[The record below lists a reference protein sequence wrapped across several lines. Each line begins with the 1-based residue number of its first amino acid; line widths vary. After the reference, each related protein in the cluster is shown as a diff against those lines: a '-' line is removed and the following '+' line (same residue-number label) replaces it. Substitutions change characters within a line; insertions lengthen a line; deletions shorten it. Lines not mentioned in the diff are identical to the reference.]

1 MQSPIS
7 LSGTLYLKKP
17 QKTTLDDDYL
27 SLLNQRVQHSTSA
40 NYTAIKKKKNPTV
53 TILLEHSMVKSNR

>member
-40 NYTAIKKKKNPTV
+40 NYTAIKKKK
-53 TILLEHSMVKSNR
+53 KSNPHHSAGAFNGKKQ